1 MLFGGVI
8 AVEISSVRRKLNTLK
23 IVTDRLLDGITL
35 KCAGSRLISH
45 LAPRG

>member
-8 AVEISSVRRKLNTLK
+8 AVEISSVRRKLNMLK
-23 IVTDRLLDGITL
+23 IVLDGITL

-45 LAPRG
+45 SAPRD